1 MGHIILASACKTQGM
16 DCIAHKGHN
25 GGMYPLGSEGIRF
38 AAHPRYDL
46 FRPPGSGI
54 AMFFRPQ
61 GTKR

>member
-16 DCIAHKGHN
+16 DCVARKGLK
-25 GGMYPLGSEGIRF
+25 GGMYPLGSEGFRF